1 MLSFSQLTTVYL
13 VRRRCSA
20 LLLKSLLFRSI
31 NIEVHVDEAPPVLD
45 RYISDGE
52 MNKTNVI

>member
-13 VRRRCSA
+13 VRRRCST
-20 LLLKSLLFRSI
+20 LLLKSLLF
-31 NIEVHVDEAPPVLD
+31 NIEIHVDEAPPVLD

-52 MNKTNVI
+52 MNKTDVI